1 MNEDRFQKLIQNISN
16 KNVKY
21 YDDDINTPA
30 LKTIKAIVAY
40 MDYKYQRQ
48 IGIII
53 KLVEIQMLM
62 DMYDKNTNLKNE
74 NDFESAIINAM
85 KIHIN
90 NDNMKI
96 LQQALQ
102 IKNMFENKNN
112 GKGDEMEKIL
122 NDDAFKNLSAENIEL
137 LKNFMHDISGKS
149 QMEAVQVVMQ
159 YSQKLPKDITKEQK
173 DAIVAALLKKMP
185 TEKQQQFLNLY
196 KMFGK

>member
-74 NDFESAIINAM
+74 SDFESAIINAM

-112 GKGDEMEKIL
+112 VKGDEMEKIL

-173 DAIVAALLKKMP
+173 DAIVATLLKKMP
-185 TEKQQQFLNLY
+185 AEKQQQFLNLY

>member
-85 KIHIN
+85 KLHIN

-102 IKNMFENKNN
+102 IKNMFE
-112 GKGDEMEKIL
+112 KIWYR
-122 NDDAFKNLSAENIEL
+122 LSI
-137 LKNFMHDISGKS
+137 F
-149 QMEAVQVVMQ
+149 
-159 YSQKLPKDITKEQK
+159 
-173 DAIVAALLKKMP
+173 
-185 TEKQQQFLNLY
+185 
-196 KMFGK
+196 